1 MSLRLVRGGAEL
13 AHELFAGSKVAG
25 VVTPT
30 SSLGSKGFF
39 ELTVKNEDDGA
50 IVKHILSLKPGDSLD
65 CRATEHHVTIGRNM
79 KESVGIVARGMGV
92 TAALQVIE
100 KLLSDPRDDTEV
112 RLVYS
117 AK

>member
-1 MSLRLVRGGAEL
+1 VVGGEL
-13 AHELFAGSKVAG
+13 A
-25 VVTPT
+25 PT
-30 SSLGSKGFF
+30 SPLSAKGWF

-50 IVKHILSLKPGDSLD
+50 IVKHILSLKPGDELE
-65 CRATEHHVTIGRNM
+65 CRGGARKVAVERNM
-79 KESVGIVARGMGV
+79 KESVGIVARGLGV